1 MMEVQYRQDQTH
13 RIRRDVIV
21 MQRSIYIN
29 RVVFFVV
36 FLILFLLF
44 IKIRNDRYLC
54 SATYYHES
62 ITFGGV
68 RKGLNSVVFRKVSIW
83 QKNNSNS
90 NIKIIY
96 HGNQYGL
103 DTITRE
109 QVGQMG
115 GEPSFSLDS
124 MVDSFSIEGPGEYL
138 ETYVL
143 GFDFRGNRL
152 ETFSIFSKTENCPF
166 EILLDDKINIKLPL
180 YRREVEKKL
189 GKPLSMRYYLKWP

>member
-1 MMEVQYRQDQTH
+1 VTAPN
-13 RIRRDVIV
+13 I

-29 RVVFFVV
+29 RVVFFVL
-36 FLILFLLF
+36 FLILFVLF
-44 IKIRNDRYLC
+44 IKIRNDHYSC
-54 SATYYHES
+54 SATYYHEG

-68 RKGLNSVVFRKVSIW
+68 RKGLTNVIFCEVSIW
-83 QKNNSNS
+83 PNDNANS

-96 HGNQYGL
+96 QENQYGL

-109 QVGQMG
+109 QVVQMG

-124 MVDSFSIEGPGEYL
+124 MIDSFSIEGPGEYL

-152 ETFSIFSKTENCPF
+152 ETISIFSKTENCPF